1 MLLLK
6 GVGVV
11 YLALSLYYAR
21 FFFLRQE
28 PTTLVQLVTLLCAAG
43 WLLLYDG
50 RSVAGS
56 VWFHGWRPVAW
67 QAWATLAGAL
77 LLAALVFVVMDRD
90 SHSVSDTLTRIAP
103 TYALLAALVLR
114 LRAERAIPTNGLG

>member
-6 GVGVV
+6 GLGVV
-11 YLALSLYYAR
+11 CLALSLYYVR
-21 FFFLRQE
+21 FFVLRQE

-50 RSVAGS
+50 RSVART
-56 VWFHGWRPVAW
+56 VWFHGWLPVSW
-67 QAWATLAGAL
+67 QAWATVICALA
-77 LLAALVFVVMDRD
+77 LAAIVFVVMDRD

-114 LRAERAIPTNGLG
+114 LRAERAIPTSGLG